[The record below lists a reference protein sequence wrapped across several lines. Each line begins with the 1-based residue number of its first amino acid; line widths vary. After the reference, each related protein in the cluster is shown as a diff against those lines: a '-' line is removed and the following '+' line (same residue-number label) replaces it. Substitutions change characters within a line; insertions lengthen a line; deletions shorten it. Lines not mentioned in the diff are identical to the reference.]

1 MIDKQSR
8 ETKKAAMKETARFL
22 LIMAVA
28 TALPSVGQVT
38 SSSPSGEGNSDF
50 EELPELKASEILK
63 PEFLKGQY
71 HTVQESV
78 PTSSG
83 MNRFT
88 IDSQFGAFEAEGNEM
103 LVRRVGEIDAI
114 ARLKDISRT
123 DVYKQ
128 ALAKA
133 AKGPYESAKNIIR
146 DPVNSIENVP
156 KGVMKFM
163 KGAGEKVKSIGK
175 KEKSSDKSEGSQ
187 LEQMIGYS
195 NAKRKV
201 AVSLGV
207 DPYTTNSVLRKE
219 LDGIAWATFA
229 GGATFS
235 VVTLPVGGAAGVG
248 LTMTGVSSSMNQL
261 LVEKSP
267 EDLKA
272 YNRQSLI
279 AMGASGSEADRLLGN
294 PAYTPTQQTAF
305 VLNMKSL
312 DGVANRKAFIRL
324 AGMNSSADAD
334 AIFCVQTAAMLG
346 KLHQEIPLARIETIG
361 DFPIAVAKDGTTVV
375 ALQCDYAAWTS
386 GAADFSQAAQKFAG
400 QAPRNKKVVVAL
412 SGQTSERLRHELE
425 TRGIQLRD
433 RYLPGPP
440 K

>member
-28 TALPSVGQVT
+28 TALPSLGQVT

-103 LVRRVGEIDAI
+103 LVRRAGEIDAI

-235 VVTLPVGGAAGVG
+235 VATLPVGGAAGAG
-248 LTMTGVSSSMNQL
+248 LTLTGVSSSMNNL
-261 LVEKSP
+261 LVEKSL
-267 EDLKA
+267 EDHKA
-272 YNRQSLI
+272 YNRQSLV

-305 VLNMKSL
+305 ILNMKSL

-346 KLHQEIPLARIETIG
+346 KFHQEIPLARIETIG
-361 DFPIAVAKDGTTVV
+361 DFPIAVGKDGTTVV
-375 ALQCDYAAWTS
+375 ALQWDYAAWTS
-386 GAADFSQAAQKFAG
+386 GAAGFSQAAQTFASE
-400 QAPRNKKVVVAL
+400 APRNKKVVVAL

-425 TRGIQLRD
+425 ARGIQLKD
-433 RYLPGPP
+433 RYLERPL

>member
-28 TALPSVGQVT
+28 TALPSLGQVT

-235 VVTLPVGGAAGVG
+235 VATLPVGGAAGVG

-375 ALQCDYAAWTS
+375 ALPWDYAAWTS

-425 TRGIQLRD
+425 TRGIQLQD
-433 RYLPGPP
+433 RYLPGPL

>member
-1 MIDKQSR
+1 
-8 ETKKAAMKETARFL
+8 MKGTARFF
-22 LIMAVA
+22 LILAVG
-28 TALPSVGQVT
+28 TAFPSLGQVN
-38 SSSPSGEGNSDF
+38 SSSPSAEENSDF

-71 HTVQESV
+71 HTVEESV

-83 MNRFT
+83 LNRFT

-103 LVRRVGEIDAI
+103 LVRRLGEIDAI
-114 ARLKDISRT
+114 ARLKDMSRT

-133 AKGPYESAKNIIR
+133 ARGPYESAKNIIR

-163 KGAGEKVKSIGK
+163 RGAGEKIKGVGK
-175 KEKSSDKSEGSQ
+175 KEKSSDRSEGSQ

-195 NAKRKV
+195 NTKRKV

-235 VVTLPVGGAAGVG
+235 VGTLPVGGAAGAG
-248 LTMTGVSSSMNQL
+248 LAVTGVSSSMNDL

-279 AMGASGSEADRLLGN
+279 AMGASGSEADRLLEN

-324 AGMNSSADAD
+324 AGMSTSAEAD
-334 AIFCVQTAAMLG
+334 AIFCAQTAAMLG

-361 DFPIAVAKDGTTVV
+361 DFPIAVGKDGTTVV
-375 ALQCDYAAWTS
+375 ALQWDYAAWTS
-386 GAADFSQAAQKFAG
+386 GAANFSQALQKFADE
-400 QAPRNKKVVVAL
+400 APRNKKVVLTL

-425 TRGIQLRD
+425 RRGIQLKD
-433 RYLPGPP
+433 RYLPGPL

>member
-1 MIDKQSR
+1 MNKLSAIIS
-8 ETKKAAMKETARFL
+8 FL
-22 LIMAVA
+22 LAA
-28 TALPSVGQVT
+28 ANFSFAQTEP
-38 SSSPSGEGNSDF
+38 SPSPLDAANTY
-50 EELPELKASEILK
+50 EELPEFNASEILR
-63 PEFLKGQY
+63 PEFLQGEHFKVAE
-71 HTVQESV
+71 TV
-78 PTSSG
+78 PTFSG
-83 MNRFT
+83 ANRFS
-88 IDSQFGAFEAEGNEM
+88 IDSDFGVFEAEGNEM

-128 ALAKA
+128 ALVKA

-163 KGAGEKVKSIGK
+163 KGAGEKIKGVGK

-187 LEQMIGYS
+187 VEQMIGYS

-235 VVTLPVGGAAGVG
+235 VATLPVGGAAGVG

-375 ALQCDYAAWTS
+375 ALQWDYAAWTS

-400 QAPRNKKVVVAL
+400 QAPRNKKVVCGSVGPDFGTVASRIGNARNSAERSL
-412 SGQTSERLRHELE
+412 STRSSEV
-425 TRGIQLRD
+425 G
-433 RYLPGPP
+433 
-440 K
+440 

>member
-22 LIMAVA
+22 LILVVG
-28 TALPSVGQVT
+28 TALPILGQAT
-38 SSSPSGEGNSDF
+38 SSLPSGQGDSDF

-114 ARLKDISRT
+114 ARLKDMSRT

-133 AKGPYESAKNIIR
+133 ARGPYESAKNIIR

-163 KGAGEKVKSIGK
+163 KGAGEKIKGVGK

-187 LEQMIGYS
+187 VEQMIGYS
-195 NAKRKV
+195 NTKRKV

-235 VVTLPVGGAAGVG
+235 VATLPVGGAAGVG
-248 LTMTGVSSSMNQL
+248 LTATGLSSSMNNL

-272 YNRQSLI
+272 YNRKSLI

-324 AGMNSSADAD
+324 AGMNTSADAD

-346 KLHQEIPLARIETIG
+346 KLHQEIHLARIETIG
-361 DFPIAVAKDGTTVV
+361 DFPIAAAKDGATVV
-375 ALQCDYAAWTS
+375 ALQWDYAAWTS

-400 QAPRNKKVVVAL
+400 EAPRNKKVVVAL

-433 RYLPGPP
+433 RYLPGPL

>member
-1 MIDKQSR
+1 VNKLSANIFSLL
-8 ETKKAAMKETARFL
+8 AAANFSFAQTE
-22 LIMAVA
+22 
-28 TALPSVGQVT
+28 PSPLDAANT
-38 SSSPSGEGNSDF
+38 Y
-50 EELPELKASEILK
+50 EELPEFKASEILR
-63 PEFLKGQY
+63 PEFLQGEHFKVAE
-71 HTVQESV
+71 TV
-78 PTSSG
+78 PTFSG
-83 MNRFT
+83 ANRFS
-88 IDSQFGAFEAEGNEM
+88 IDSDFGVFEAEGNDM
-103 LVRRVGEIDAI
+103 LVRRVGEIEAI

-128 ALAKA
+128 ALVKA
-133 AKGPYESAKNIIR
+133 AKGPYESARNIIR

-163 KGAGEKVKSIGK
+163 RGAGEKIKGVGK
-175 KEKSSDKSEGSQ
+175 KEKSRDKSEGSQ
-187 LEQMIGYS
+187 VEQMIGYS
-195 NAKRKV
+195 NTKRKV

-235 VVTLPVGGAAGVG
+235 VATLPVGGAAGLG
-248 LTMTGVSSSMNQL
+248 LTVTGMSSSMNQL

-361 DFPIAVAKDGTTVV
+361 DFPIAVAKDGTIVV
-375 ALQCDYAAWTS
+375 ALQWDYAAWTS

-425 TRGIQLRD
+425 TRGIQLQD
-433 RYLPGPP
+433 RYLPGPL

>member
-1 MIDKQSR
+1 
-8 ETKKAAMKETARFL
+8 MKETARFL
-22 LIMAVA
+22 LILAVA
-28 TALPSVGQVT
+28 TALPIPGQVT
-38 SSSPSGEGNSDF
+38 SPSPSGQEDSDF

-63 PEFLKGQY
+63 PEFFKGQY

-83 MNRFT
+83 LNRFT

-128 ALAKA
+128 ALVKA

-163 KGAGEKVKSIGK
+163 KGAGEKIKGVGK

-187 LEQMIGYS
+187 VEQMIGYS

-235 VVTLPVGGAAGVG
+235 VATLPVGGAAGVG

-324 AGMNSSADAD
+324 AGMTSSADAD

-375 ALQCDYAAWTS
+375 ALQWDYAAWTS

-433 RYLPGPP
+433 RYLPGPL

>member
-1 MIDKQSR
+1 MFSLL
-8 ETKKAAMKETARFL
+8 AATNFSLAQTEP
-22 LIMAVA
+22 
-28 TALPSVGQVT
+28 LPSPLDAANT
-38 SSSPSGEGNSDF
+38 Y
-50 EELPELKASEILK
+50 EELPEFKASEILR
-63 PEFLKGQY
+63 PEFLQGEHFKVAE
-71 HTVQESV
+71 TV
-78 PTSSG
+78 PTFSG
-83 MNRFT
+83 ANRFS
-88 IDSQFGAFEAEGNEM
+88 IDSDFGVFEAEGNEM

-128 ALAKA
+128 ALVKA

-163 KGAGEKVKSIGK
+163 KGAGEKIKGVGK

-187 LEQMIGYS
+187 VEQMIGYS

-235 VVTLPVGGAAGVG
+235 VATLPVGGAAGVG

-375 ALQCDYAAWTS
+375 GLQWDYAAWTS

-400 QAPRNKKVVVAL
+400 EAPRNKKVVVAL

-425 TRGIQLRD
+425 TRGIQLKD
-433 RYLPGPP
+433 RYLPGPL

>member
-1 MIDKQSR
+1 MNKLSAIIFSLL
-8 ETKKAAMKETARFL
+8 AAANFSFAQTE
-22 LIMAVA
+22 
-28 TALPSVGQVT
+28 P
-38 SSSPSGEGNSDF
+38 SPSPLDAANTY
-50 EELPELKASEILK
+50 EELPEFKASEILRPK
-63 PEFLKGQY
+63 FLQGEHFKVAE
-71 HTVQESV
+71 TV
-78 PTSSG
+78 PTFSG
-83 MNRFT
+83 ANRFS
-88 IDSQFGAFEAEGNEM
+88 IDSDFGVFEAEGNDM
-103 LVRRVGEIDAI
+103 LVRRVGEIEAI

-128 ALAKA
+128 ALVKA

-156 KGVMKFM
+156 KGVIKFM
-163 KGAGEKVKSIGK
+163 RGAGEKIKGVGK
-175 KEKSSDKSEGSQ
+175 KEKSRDKSEGSQ
-187 LEQMIGYS
+187 VEQMIGYS
-195 NAKRKV
+195 NTKRKV

-219 LDGIAWATFA
+219 IDGIAWATFA

-235 VVTLPVGGAAGVG
+235 VATLPVGGAAGVG
-248 LTMTGVSSSMNQL
+248 LTVTGMSSSMNQL

-267 EDLKA
+267 ADLKA

-375 ALQCDYAAWTS
+375 ALQWDYAAWTS

-400 QAPRNKKVVVAL
+400 EAPRNKKVVVAL
-412 SGQTSERLRHELE
+412 SGQTSERLRHELD

-433 RYLPGPP
+433 RYLPGPL

>member
-1 MIDKQSR
+1 VNKLSANIFSLL
-8 ETKKAAMKETARFL
+8 AAANFSFAQTE
-22 LIMAVA
+22 
-28 TALPSVGQVT
+28 P
-38 SSSPSGEGNSDF
+38 SPSPLDAANTY
-50 EELPELKASEILK
+50 EELPEFKASEILRA
-63 PEFLKGQY
+63 EFLQGEHFKVAE
-71 HTVQESV
+71 TV
-78 PTSSG
+78 PTFSG
-83 MNRFT
+83 ANRFS
-88 IDSQFGAFEAEGNEM
+88 IDSDFGVFEAEGNDM

-128 ALAKA
+128 ALVKA

-163 KGAGEKVKSIGK
+163 RGAGEKIKGVGK
-175 KEKSSDKSEGSQ
+175 KEKSRDKSEGSQ
-187 LEQMIGYS
+187 VEQMIGYS
-195 NAKRKV
+195 NTKRKV

-235 VVTLPVGGAAGVG
+235 VATLPVGGAAGLG
-248 LTMTGVSSSMNQL
+248 LTVTGMSSSMNQL

-267 EDLKA
+267 ADLKA

-375 ALQCDYAAWTS
+375 ALQWDYAAWTS

-400 QAPRNKKVVVAL
+400 QAPRNKRVVVAL

-433 RYLPGPP
+433 RYLPGPL

>member
-28 TALPSVGQVT
+28 TALPSLGQVT

-103 LVRRVGEIDAI
+103 LVRRVGEIEAI
-114 ARLKDISRT
+114 AKLKEVSRT

-128 ALAKA
+128 ALVKA

-163 KGAGEKVKSIGK
+163 KGAGEKMKGIGK

-195 NAKRKV
+195 NTKRKV

-235 VVTLPVGGAAGVG
+235 VATLPVGGAAGAG
-248 LTMTGVSSSMNQL
+248 LTLTGVSSSMNNL

-272 YNRQSLI
+272 YNRQSLV

-334 AIFCVQTAAMLG
+334 AIFCVQTAAMLS
-346 KLHQEIPLARIETIG
+346 KFHQEIPLARIETIG
-361 DFPIAVAKDGTTVV
+361 DFPIAVGKDGTTVV
-375 ALQCDYAAWTS
+375 ALQWDYAAWSS
-386 GAADFSQAAQKFAG
+386 GAAGFSQAAQTFASE
-400 QAPRNKKVVVAL
+400 APRNKKVVVAL

-425 TRGIQLRD
+425 ARGIQLKD
-433 RYLPGPP
+433 RYLERPL